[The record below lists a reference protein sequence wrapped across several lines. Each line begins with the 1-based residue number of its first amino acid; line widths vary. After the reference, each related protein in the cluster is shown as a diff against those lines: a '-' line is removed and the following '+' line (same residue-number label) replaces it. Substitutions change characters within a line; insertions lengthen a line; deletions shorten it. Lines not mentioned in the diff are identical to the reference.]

1 MPLAVQICCS
11 GITIS
16 CWPSLLATEAGKG
29 AEFVVQ
35 PKSYIVID
43 IGGGTVDIVFH
54 SIAEGHIV
62 EIARPAGTDS
72 ANISLFCFLPWR
84 IFRKKDR

>member
-29 AEFVVQ
+29 AEFV
-35 PKSYIVID
+35 ID

-54 SIAEGHIV
+54 SISEGHIV
-62 EIARPAGTDS
+62 EIARPAGTDT
-72 ANISLFCFLPWR
+72 ANRSLFCFLPWR